1 MGSYEDLFGIQSRAE
16 EEFLRQTFQV
26 TRKGN
31 FKMKNYLRIIKI
43 NVDNLGQARGLIPR
57 RALIS
62 QVLLG
67 LDEVY
72 NSVIAVIQGKLEIM
86 WLDM

>member
-1 MGSYEDLFGIQSRAE
+1 
-16 EEFLRQTFQV
+16 
-26 TRKGN
+26 
-31 FKMKNYLRIIKI
+31 MKNYLRIIKI
-43 NVDNLGQARGLIPR
+43 NVDNLGQARGPIPR